1 MQVFSIVKKPQFG
14 FPVMDDVFLTAWALV
29 CQCVAS
35 VKAEMFHRTGNE
47 PRGRSSLPQPPL
59 LSSSCPSL
67 LSGMRRK
74 KEEEN
79 ERQRGA
85 GQDEGERRGRKEWE
99 GLCESLSQNVG

>member
-1 MQVFSIVKKPQFG
+1 MQVFSIVKKPQFE
-14 FPVMDDVFLTAWALV
+14 FPMMDGVFLTAWV

-74 KEEEN
+74 KGEEN